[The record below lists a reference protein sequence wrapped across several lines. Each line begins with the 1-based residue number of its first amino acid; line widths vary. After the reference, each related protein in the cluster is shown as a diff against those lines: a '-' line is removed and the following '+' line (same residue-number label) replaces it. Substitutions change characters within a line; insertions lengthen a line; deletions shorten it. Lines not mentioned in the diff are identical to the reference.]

1 MEKIFEI
8 PEIIGNK
15 TAKSKPE
22 KTIAEHTMDLAKEA
36 ERLLDYGYIKS
47 TEYKKI
53 YQLLLLACKYHDYG
67 KVESIFRIE

>member
-47 TEYKKI
+47 TE
-53 YQLLLLACKYHDYG
+53 
-67 KVESIFRIE
+67 